1 MQRFI
6 AVRVLQSLLAILVMS
21 MIVFGLARLS
31 GNPLDVMLP
40 IEAMPEDYE
49 RLEKH
54 WGLDKPFTTQY
65 VIFIKKAVQG
75 DFGQAALLHQLAARL
90 GQFRLA
96 GGQRGLGAL
105 DGELEV
111 GVFQAYQ

>member
-1 MQRFI
+1 MVVGGEGGDPFLGNV
-6 AVRVLQSLLAILVMS
+6 A
-21 MIVFGLARLS
+21 GLAQ
-31 GNPLDVMLP
+31 GF
-40 IEAMPEDYE
+40 
-49 RLEKH
+49 
-54 WGLDKPFTTQY
+54 G
-65 VIFIKKAVQG
+65 AVQVDLCATEGCLAGVDVGGAGG
-75 DFGQAALLHQLAARL
+75 DQAALLHQLAARL